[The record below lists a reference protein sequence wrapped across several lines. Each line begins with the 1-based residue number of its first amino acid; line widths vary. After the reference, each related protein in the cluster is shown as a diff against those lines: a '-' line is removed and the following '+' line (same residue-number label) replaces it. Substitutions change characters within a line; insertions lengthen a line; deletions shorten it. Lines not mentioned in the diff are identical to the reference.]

1 MSIAIAMRA
10 GGRRYWASLEVIEAI
25 GHWVAAGRI
34 AFVRRRSSFSRRHLG
49 DFNVAMWR
57 LCHCPSGFLRICN
70 VAVRG
75 GAATLKTWHLCL
87 RLWGFRHIVTL
98 NGW

>member
-1 MSIAIAMRA
+1 VSIPIAMRA
-10 GGRRYWASLEVIEAI
+10 GGRRYCESLEIIEVI
-25 GHWVAAGRI
+25 GHLVGGGRI

-57 LCHCPSGFLRICN
+57 LCHCPSGFLRLCN

-75 GAATLKTWHLCL
+75 GAATLKTWSLSL
-87 RLWGFRHIVTL
+87 RLWGFRHIVTS

>member
-1 MSIAIAMRA
+1 VSIPIAMRA
-10 GGRRYWASLEVIEAI
+10 GGRRYCASLEVVEAV
-25 GHWVAAGRI
+25 GHWVAGGRI
-34 AFVRRRSSFSRRHLG
+34 AFVRRRSSFPRRHLG

-75 GAATLKTWHLCL
+75 GAATLKTWRLCL
-87 RLWGFRHIVTL
+87 RLTGFRHIVTS